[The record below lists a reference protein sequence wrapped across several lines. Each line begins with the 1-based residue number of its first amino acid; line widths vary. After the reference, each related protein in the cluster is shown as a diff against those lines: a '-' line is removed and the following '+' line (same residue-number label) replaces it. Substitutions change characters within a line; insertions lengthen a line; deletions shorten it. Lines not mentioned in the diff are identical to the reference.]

1 MNPLD
6 ALNYGTASFAIVA
19 VIYIVYLFISKK
31 DKDKQE
37 ESAEIRL
44 IMESNK
50 AVIENNTKALEN
62 LTSLLRE
69 LQISSARQEEKLNEI
84 LQRVRK

>member
-31 DKDKQE
+31 DKSKQE
-37 ESAEIRL
+37 ESAEIKL